1 SPLMEGVADTMRALV
16 ADLPLDRAAI
26 PVVSAITGKPYAGD
40 ERDVWVRHATAPVDF
55 VSALRATAALGARIF
70 IQVGAGGVLTSFVR
84 ATLPESERTV
94 NVSLASREDDGLQ
107 QLALAL
113 GYVWAAGIELNAAP
127 LFEGRDAGLITLPP
141 TALDTQPYWA
151 VERPQVPA
159 EPLRL
164 PTAAQEMTQMDP
176 LVALFREQVAL
187 LQQQAKVLEQ
197 QAATLAGKG
206 VALAQLPA
214 ISQLPQ
220 SASAAPPASRPV
232 EPAAEAVKQLPPS
245 DERVA
250 KAILASVARI
260 SAFPLEAIKPSQTLA
275 GDLGF
280 DSLMTVELDG
290 DVNKAFPGS
299 GGLPRNLL
307 GPQTTVQDIVEH
319 VARAVAQPHA
329 PIAPVL

>member
-1 SPLMEGVADTMRALV
+1 ATAKLTERGIAMTSLDVSHAFHSPLMDGAADAMRTLV
-16 ADLPLDRAAI
+16 ADLAVERAAM

-40 ERDVWVRHATAPVDF
+40 ERDLWVRHATAPVDF

-70 IQVGAGGVLTSFVR
+70 IQVGASGVLTSFVR

-141 TALDTQPYWA
+141 TALDTQPYWV

-197 QAATLAGKG
+197 QAAALAGKG
-206 VALAQLPA
+206 VAVPQLPLVP
-214 ISQLPQ
+214 QLLHAVP
-220 SASAAPPASRPV
+220 AAAPAFSPV
-232 EPAAEAVKQLPPS
+232 EPAAVEPFRPAPPS
-245 DERVA
+245 DDRVA
-250 KAILASVARI
+250 KTIFASVARI

-280 DSLMTVELDG
+280 ASLMTV
-290 DVNKAFPGS
+290 
-299 GGLPRNLL
+299 
-307 GPQTTVQDIVEH
+307 
-319 VARAVAQPHA
+319 
-329 PIAPVL
+329 